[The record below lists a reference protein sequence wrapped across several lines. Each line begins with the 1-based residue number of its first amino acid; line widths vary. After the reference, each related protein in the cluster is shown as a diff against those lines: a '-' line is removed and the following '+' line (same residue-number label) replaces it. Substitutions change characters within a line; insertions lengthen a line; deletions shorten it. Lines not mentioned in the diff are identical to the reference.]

1 MLETMLSFFVFFF
14 FKQKTAYEM
23 CGRDWSSDVCSSDLW
38 EAEVVAVTWEEDV
51 IAVTWEAEVMGVKLL
66 EVKAIRV
73 ANESMM
79 IITLVSIGGIGS
91 L

>member
-1 MLETMLSFFVFFF
+1 
-14 FKQKTAYEM
+14 
-23 CGRDWSSDVCSSDLW
+23 
-38 EAEVVAVTWEEDV
+38 
-51 IAVTWEAEVMGVKLL
+51 MGVKLL

>member
-1 MLETMLSFFVFFF
+1 MQQERRSNILPWP
-14 FKQKTAYEM
+14 A
-23 CGRDWSSDVCSSDLW
+23 DVVTWEAEVVAVIW